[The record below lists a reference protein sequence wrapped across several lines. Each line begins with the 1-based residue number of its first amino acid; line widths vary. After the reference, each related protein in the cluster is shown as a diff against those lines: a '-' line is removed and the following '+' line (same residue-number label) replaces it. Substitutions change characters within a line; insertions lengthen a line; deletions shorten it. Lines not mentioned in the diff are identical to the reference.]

1 MEEEATRGVN
11 EDMPCLEFSAK
22 SSEGNHGDSNY
33 LPSFTVYT
41 TRKRLL
47 GEMLRDYLVNLCES
61 SDRRNKRQKI
71 TRPCG
76 NS

>member
-41 TRKRLL
+41 T
-47 GEMLRDYLVNLCES
+47 VIFN
-61 SDRRNKRQKI
+61 RNDLKDL
-71 TRPCG
+71 
-76 NS
+76 